1 MIKTRL
7 LFEMCDIGYD
17 SPLIRKLTL
26 SVNQGDF
33 ISVVGPTGIGKS
45 TLLRLIGDFDKHL
58 AKPAVLSGV
67 FKRGDIQKRSI
78 VFQSLDQLLPWKT
91 ALGNLLVVKHSKD
104 VNMTKEEI
112 RFKSEALLKEV
123 GLEAHMHKYPN
134 HLSGGMRQRV
144 AIARAMLKEPD
155 LLLMDEPF
163 GSLDGFTRQR
173 LQALLLSLKQKHD
186 MTVVFITHDVS
197 EAAKLATKTLV
208 IGSEGLSET
217 LHKKDYDTL
226 VQFELAIMKTIKAQ
240 SAKP

>member
-1 MIKTRL
+1 MIKTHL
-7 LFEMCDIGYD
+7 QFEKCDIGYD
-17 SPLIRKLTL
+17 TPLIRKLTL
-26 SVNQGDF
+26 AVNQGDF
-33 ISVVGPTGIGKS
+33 ISVVGPTGVGKS

-58 AKPAVLSGV
+58 AKPVVLSGRY
-67 FKRGDIQKRSI
+67 KHSNIQKRSI

-91 ALGNLLVVKHSKD
+91 ALGNLLVIKHSKD

-112 RFKSEALLKEV
+112 RLKSEALLKEV
-123 GLEAHMHKYPN
+123 GLEAHMHKYPR

-144 AIARAMLKEPD
+144 AIARAMLLEPE

-197 EAAKLATKTLV
+197 EAAKLANKALV
-208 IGSEGLSET
+208 IGSNGLSET
-217 LHKKDYDTL
+217 LQKNDFDAQA
-226 VQFELAIMKTIKAQ
+226 QFEKAIMATIKGQ
-240 SAKP
+240 FF

>member
-1 MIKTRL
+1 MIQARL
-7 LFEMCDIGYD
+7 KFEMCDIGYET
-17 SPLIRKLTL
+17 PLIQKLNL

-58 AKPAVLSGV
+58 AKPLVLKGV
-67 FKRGDIQKRSI
+67 FKRSDKQRQSI
-78 VFQSLDQLLPWKT
+78 VFQSLDQLLPWKS
-91 ALGNLLVVKHSKD
+91 ALENLLLVRHAKD
-104 VNMTKEEI
+104 VCMTQEEI
-112 RFKSEALLKEV
+112 IQKSEVLLKEV
-123 GLEAHMHKYPN
+123 GLEGHMHKYPH

-144 AIARAMLKEPD
+144 AIARAMLMEPE

-173 LQALLLSLKQKHD
+173 LQTLLLTLHKKHN

-208 IGSEGLSET
+208 IREGGTANT
-217 LHKKDYDTL
+217 LCKDTFENEM
-226 VQFELAIMKTIKAQ
+226 QFEAAIVAALKERI
-240 SAKP
+240 